1 MSNPTIADIY
11 TNNDKIR
18 ENFLLEIGSFTERQT
33 SSLPEGEKWT
43 ISQIVEHVSIVED
56 GITGICRKLLA
67 KAQAEDKGSDGAVKI
82 SDSFLTR
89 GAELAQIRVEAPE
102 RVHPVG
108 GKTIAELMAK
118 MQENRGRLDELR
130 PQFENY
136 DCNENKFPHPFLGD
150 LSAAEWLV
158 LIGGHEAR
166 HLAQIKNLI
175 EKIG

>member
-18 ENFLLEIGSFTERQT
+18 ENFLLEIGSFTEQQV

-67 KAQAEDKGSDGAVKI
+67 KAQAEGKGSDGAVKI
-82 SDSFLTR
+82 SDSFVAK
-89 GAELAQIRVEAPE
+89 GAELAQIKVDAPE

-108 GKTIAELMAK
+108 GKTIAELISK
-118 MQENRGRLDELR
+118 MRENRARLDELR

-136 DCNENKFPHPFLGD
+136 DCNENKFPHPFLGV

-166 HLAQIKNLI
+166 HLAQIRNLI